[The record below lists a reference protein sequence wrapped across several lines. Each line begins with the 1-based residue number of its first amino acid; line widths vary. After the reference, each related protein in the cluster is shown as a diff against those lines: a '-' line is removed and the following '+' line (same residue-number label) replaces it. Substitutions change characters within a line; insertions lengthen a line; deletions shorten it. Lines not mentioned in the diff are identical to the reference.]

1 MQNFAN
7 LPIIEQ
13 GTVDNSGLTRG
24 YGMVRCIYMGVI
36 RRITKRNGSIQLNLP
51 MELREALN
59 LDVGDFIFI
68 EMYDGN
74 KILMRKIDVVNNPSL
89 RRLLPAGDPA
99 KYDEPRD

>member
-1 MQNFAN
+1 
-7 LPIIEQ
+7 
-13 GTVDNSGLTRG
+13 
-24 YGMVRCIYMGVI
+24 
-36 RRITKRNGSIQLNLP
+36 

-74 KILMRKIDVVNNPSL
+74 KILMRKIDVANNPSL

>member
-1 MQNFAN
+1 
-7 LPIIEQ
+7 
-13 GTVDNSGLTRG
+13 
-24 YGMVRCIYMGVI
+24 
-36 RRITKRNGSIQLNLP
+36 